1 MGKITDTSVVTIKPM
16 AYYKMLVHVLRFG
29 SKTQAVNEYKEVMGM
44 LIGYQT
50 GEREIKDVIIEDVIP
65 ISHGGSIE
73 VKFTP
78 EQLGAF
84 GEIDRQIW
92 EEHGNKNWFT
102 VGWYHSHP
110 NLGIFFSSTDIFN
123 QLFWQDK
130 NPSGLGIVFDHAFL
144 EKPGDLGFRVFRLED
159 PSKGLNSKYYEV
171 KTILEPPDN
180 LEFYEKLIDLINNI
194 YSEEPPILE
203 LNETTE
209 LFGDIFFPEQKQLEG
224 NMPELSIPDLLSN
237 LKKSFGV
244 FIDLSIEPLIEVL
257 NLWSQD
263 IIKKTFYNNSQI
275 RNDLVQLK
283 ENLSNGIANL
293 QKSYNFSLQ
302 DKLKGL
308 DFYIDDKLDDFDTT
322 FNDMEKKIETFK
334 QNLINSIHE
343 AIENKFLPNVSEM
356 LNKFNNNLENLEG
369 IYKAEELI
377 FKDLESQYNKVENLD
392 NIIDPTK
399 SRIKGAIEENQE
411 GILTNYKKRISN
423 IQTIFSDLDK
433 ELKKVLADL
442 KAAILVLEGS
452 KSPVLNKIEKLENE
466 KKNLHNTIRDLKNEI
481 KELKK

>member
-44 LIGYQT
+44 LIGHQI

-73 VKFTP
+73 VKFNP
-78 EQLGAF
+78 DQLGAF
-84 GEIDRQIW
+84 GEIDKQIW

-130 NPSGLGIVFDHAFL
+130 NPSGLGIVFDHAYL
-144 EKPGDLGFRVFRLED
+144 EKTGDLGFRVFRLED

-171 KTILEPPDN
+171 KAIVEPPNN
-180 LEFYEKLIDLINNI
+180 LEFYEKIINLINSI
-194 YSEEPPILE
+194 YSEEAPILE

-224 NMPELSIPDLLSN
+224 NIPELSIPDLLSN

-244 FIDLSIEPLIEVL
+244 FIDLSIEPLIEIL
-257 NLWSQD
+257 NMWSQD

-308 DFYIDDKLDDFDTT
+308 DFYIDDKLDDFDAT
-322 FNDMEKKIETFK
+322 FSDMEKKIEVFK

-343 AIENKFLPNVSEM
+343 GIDNKFLPNITEM
-356 LNKFNNNLENLEG
+356 LNKFNNNLENLEE
-369 IYKAEELI
+369 IYRANELV
-377 FKDLESQYNKVENLD
+377 FKDLASHYNKIENLN
-392 NIIDPTK
+392 NIIDPIK

-411 GILTNYKKRISN
+411 GILNNFKKRISN
-423 IQTIFSDLDK
+423 VQAIFSDLDK
-433 ELKKVLADL
+433 DLKKVLADL

-452 KSPVLNKIEKLENE
+452 KSPVLNKIEKLETE
-466 KKNLHNTIRDLKNEI
+466 KKNLVNTIRDLKNEI
-481 KELKK
+481 KGLKK

>member
-1 MGKITDTSVVTIKPM
+1 MGKITDTSIVTIKPI

-44 LIGYQT
+44 LIGHQA
-50 GEREIKDVIIEDVIP
+50 GQGEIKDVIVEDVIP
-65 ISHGGSIE
+65 ITHGGSIE
-73 VKFTP
+73 VKFSP

-92 EEHGNKNWFT
+92 EEHGDKNWFT

-110 NLGIFFSSTDIFN
+110 NLGIFFSNTDIFN

-144 EKPGDLGFRVFRLED
+144 EKPDDLGFRVFRLED

-171 KTILEPPDN
+171 KAMVEPPN
-180 LEFYEKLIDLINNI
+180 NYEFYEKIIDLVNTA
-194 YSEEPPILE
+194 YSKEPPILE

-209 LFGDIFFPEQKQLEG
+209 LFGDIFFPEQKQLESKV
-224 NMPELSIPDLLSN
+224 PELSITELLSN
-237 LKKSFGV
+237 LKNSFSI
-244 FIDLSIEPLIEVL
+244 FIDLSLEPLIKFL
-257 NLWSQD
+257 NSWSQE
-263 IIKKTFYNNSQI
+263 IVKKTYYNNSQI
-275 RNDLVQLK
+275 RNDLIQLK
-283 ENLSNGIANL
+283 ENLSGGVTKL
-293 QKSYNFSLQ
+293 QKSFNFSLQ

-308 DFYIDDKLDDFDTT
+308 DFYIDDKLDDLDNAFK
-322 FNDMEKKIETFK
+322 NMEEQIESVK
-334 QNLINSIHE
+334 ESLIRQIHE
-343 AIENKFLPNVSEM
+343 SIENTFLPNITQMVNKFDNNLGE
-356 LNKFNNNLENLEG
+356 LNKINEDSESIL
-369 IYKAEELI
+369 
-377 FKDLESQYNKVENLD
+377 KDLEDDYTKIDKIN

-399 SRIKGAIEENQE
+399 SRIKGAIEEKQE
-411 GILTNYKKRISN
+411 VVLTNVRKRINN
-423 IQTIFSDLDK
+423 IQMVFSDLDK
-433 ELKKVLADL
+433 DLRKVVADL

-466 KKNLHNTIRDLKNEI
+466 KKNLHNTIRDLKSEI